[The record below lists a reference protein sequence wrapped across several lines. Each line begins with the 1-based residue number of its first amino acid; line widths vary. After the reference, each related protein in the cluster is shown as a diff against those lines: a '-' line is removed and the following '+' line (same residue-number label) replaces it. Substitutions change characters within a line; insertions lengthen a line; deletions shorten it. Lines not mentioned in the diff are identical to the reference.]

1 MELRSGHNTQRKEM
15 TTYIKKVVVEVQ
27 RAFKVKRDLVAHEVT
42 KRKSGEAIEKYKRS
56 KSGD

>member
-42 KRKSGEAIEKYKRS
+42 KRKRWSSY
-56 KSGD
+56 